1 MVHVT
6 PNESAQNNGTVTTSG
21 HFNRLKERLQ
31 KSPSFTG
38 NVLDEIRANPF

>member
-6 PNESAQNNGTVTTSG
+6 PNENAQNNAAITTSG
-21 HFNRLKERLQ
+21 YFNRLKERLQ
-31 KSPSFTG
+31 KSLSFSE